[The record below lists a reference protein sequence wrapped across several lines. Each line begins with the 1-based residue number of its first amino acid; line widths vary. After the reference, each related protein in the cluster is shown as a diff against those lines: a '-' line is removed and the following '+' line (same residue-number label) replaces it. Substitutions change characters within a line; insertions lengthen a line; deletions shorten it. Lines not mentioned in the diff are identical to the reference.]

1 MGRRKGTIGRTEEM
15 SIRPHWKG
23 RGGTIGRVVSLFEGL
38 KERRWK
44 DGKGTTGRAGRVP
57 FEGRR
62 GTIVKA
68 VGPDISRAELYHWK
82 SLKRA
87 EEHRWKGP
95 KGTIGRY
102 NWNS

>member
-15 SIRPHWKG
+15 SIKPHWKS

-44 DGKGTTGRAGRVP
+44 DGKGTTGRAGRAP